1 MSGAGP
7 AYSAPAS
14 GGRMVNELRAK
25 GVKTISIDPR
35 FTPDAAKADIWLP
48 IRPGTDVALQMA
60 WIRYI
65 LVNRRY
71 DEEFVTRWTNLP
83 YLVEVESRF
92 FARGE
97 NGAPDTF
104 YVWDEKTD
112 SMKPM
117 EYPFDENLAPAL
129 WGTYEVDGKVYKT
142 GMQLLYERCEEF
154 TLEKAA
160 EICWLDADRIKAAIE
175 MYLENSPSGICL
187 GVATDQ
193 TPNSVQAAMAA
204 DTIDFLMGNLE
215 KPGALMQRFH
225 TSGVLKVPNYSCC
238 TEMSAARAV
247 EKTSGWKRT

>member
-1 MSGAGP
+1 MMYGGADSSIADSNALELYDYENAQIKCLVLWGAGP

-92 FARGE
+92 FARAKKGE

-193 TPNSVQAAMAA
+193 TPNSVQAAM
-204 DTIDFLMGNLE
+204 L
-215 KPGALMQRFH
+215 
-225 TSGVLKVPNYSCC
+225 
-238 TEMSAARAV
+238 
-247 EKTSGWKRT
+247 RTPLIS